1 MPVDPHDPTKAPPA
15 LDSAATL
22 VRLGL
27 IGLVGL
33 CLVLAFVYVG
43 GWLSPHRLTQNR
55 VMAGFEAVNG
65 KHPGFRRNHAKG
77 VCGTGWFESNGNAA
91 SVSKAALFAQ
101 GRMPVVGR
109 IAFAGGM
116 PFIPDD
122 PSTVRSLALRIL
134 PPGAEEWRTGMVNIP
149 VFPFDT
155 AQGFYDE
162 MIASAPEPGTGKP
175 DPAKMQAF
183 VAAHPEFGAAI
194 DIIKARKVSSGFADA
209 TYNSLDTFRLINA
222 AGVSTPVRWSAV
234 PVQPFVAATTMGPL
248 KDPNGL
254 FDALIAEV
262 DKQPVQWRIVL
273 TLGQPGDPV
282 TPNMPWSADHQ
293 QIDAGIVTIDKLQSE
308 DDGPCIDVNYDPT
321 VLPAGMAL
329 SDDPIPSARSA
340 AYARSFTLRE
350 GERSVK
356 PPSAV
361 TPREVAA
368 GGKS

>member
-1 MPVDPHDPTKAPPA
+1 MRPVFLP
-15 LDSAATL
+15 
-22 VRLGL
+22 R
-27 IGLVGL
+27 
-33 CLVLAFVYVG
+33 C
-43 GWLSPHRLTQNR
+43 
-55 VMAGFEAVNG
+55 AG
-65 KHPGFRRNHAKG
+65 RR
-77 VCGTGWFESNGNAA
+77 CRFSRSSRAA
-91 SVSKAALFAQ
+91 S
-101 GRMPVVGR
+101 
-109 IAFAGGM
+109 
-116 PFIPDD
+116 
-122 PSTVRSLALRIL
+122 T
-134 PPGAEEWRTGMVNIP
+134 
-149 VFPFDT
+149 
-155 AQGFYDE
+155 
-162 MIASAPEPGTGKP
+162 
-175 DPAKMQAF
+175 
-183 VAAHPEFGAAI
+183 
-194 DIIKARKVSSGFADA
+194 
-209 TYNSLDTFRLINA
+209 
-222 AGVSTPVRWSAV
+222 
-234 PVQPFVAATTMGPL
+234 GPL